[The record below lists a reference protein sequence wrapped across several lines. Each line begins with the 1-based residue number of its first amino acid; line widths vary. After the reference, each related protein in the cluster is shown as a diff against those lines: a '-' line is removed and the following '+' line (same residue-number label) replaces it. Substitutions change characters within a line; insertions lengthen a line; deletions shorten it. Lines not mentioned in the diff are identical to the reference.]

1 MKNSSQVNI
10 LIVDDR
16 PANLM
21 ALAETLAPLGQNV
34 VKAISG
40 EEALKHLLQQEFAV
54 ILLDVQIL
62 K

>member
-10 LIVDDR
+10 LLVDNR

-40 EEALKHLLQQEFAV
+40 KKL
-54 ILLDVQIL
+54 
-62 K
+62 